1 MNAELKRR
9 GAITELSIFTVFS
22 ALIRAFFKL
31 ELVLHLNRYVRGRNM
46 SAQIVKGQSTA
57 LSIQHREELFQRSA
71 AIPVAA
77 EIPVAAAIP
86 IVSQH
91 N

>member
-1 MNAELKRR
+1 
-9 GAITELSIFTVFS
+9 
-22 ALIRAFFKL
+22 
-31 ELVLHLNRYVRGRNM
+31 M